1 VLQSN
6 SLAKNFILLK
16 NAEMKTICLIFLST
30 ILISASKAPKREMF
44 EIKSEFLS
52 ETKAPIYTN
61 ASAGNFSHRAIN
73 ALLKKETL
81 LDESVFFYAQ
91 LEDAL
96 RHASLTNGYAFIK
109 LYEDPD
115 QVVDLESALGLREYK
130 IIKMVSVIRM
140 KNALH
145 LFQHKKA
152 LAKKISLKKVASSP
166 DLLRKTA
173 NFIGKGKYLQIEVPG
188 GSDEAAKLL
197 VSKEFDLS
205 TGIIGC
211 PLLCEVFSD
220 LSIVEKNVQDYS
232 NNYEVYAL
240 IQVKKR
246 EQKVDIES
254 TEQEIISTTKEF
266 QNKLSHQN
274 DGNQVLILSDEFPLL
289 KKPSS

>member
-1 VLQSN
+1 
-6 SLAKNFILLK
+6 
-16 NAEMKTICLIFLST
+16 MKIICLIFLSA
-30 ILISASKAPKREMF
+30 IFISASKASKSEVI
-44 EIKSEFLS
+44 EIKSECLS
-52 ETKAPIYTN
+52 ETKTPIYTN
-61 ASAGNFSHRAIN
+61 ASAGTFSHRAIN

-91 LEDAL
+91 LEDTL

-130 IIKMVSVIRM
+130 IIKMISVIRM
-140 KNALH
+140 RNAMH

-152 LAKKISLKKVASSP
+152 LAEKIPLKKIASSP
-166 DLLRKTA
+166 DLLKKTV
-173 NFIGKGKYLQIEVPG
+173 NFIEKGKYLQIEVPG
-188 GSDEAAKLL
+188 GSDEAARLL
-197 VSKEFDLS
+197 ISKEFDLS

-220 LSIVEKNVQDYS
+220 LSIVEKNIQDYS

-240 IQVKKR
+240 VQVKKR

-254 TEQEIISTTKEF
+254 TEREIISMTQEF

-274 DGNQVLILSDEFPLL
+274 DGYQVLILSDELPLL
-289 KKPSS
+289 KKTSS